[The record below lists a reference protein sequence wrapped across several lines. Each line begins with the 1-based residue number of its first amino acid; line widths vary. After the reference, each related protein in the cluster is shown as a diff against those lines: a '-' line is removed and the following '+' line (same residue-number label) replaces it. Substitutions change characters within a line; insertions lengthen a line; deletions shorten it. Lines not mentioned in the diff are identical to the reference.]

1 MQSDVPGAANA
12 TAMLKSYKKVSRWYP
27 ALEPAGDAG
36 PAQALGDT
44 VFDADGGRSGYPHYI
59 PEEELEPELDI
70 PPVPDAVLR
79 RGHFNGAWSDWMSDR
94 ESASYAPGPG
104 YRDATVVEFPCES
117 DETGADVE
125 AEQLVVTHNRPAESR
140 DRTAEP
146 RKRPAERRKRPA
158 ADRDRPAADRD
169 RPAEQRN
176 RPADQADRPTDRAS
190 ELLDAVTDS
199 ESAPH
204 DRSTAKRLFAMAFLI
219 IAILLLAV
227 AGGVALY
234 VLNNHGGTAQST
246 GTLEGHAGSGPSYRL
261 AAYNEMTATVAI
273 GDHIPAAGSP
283 AG

>member
-27 ALEPAGDAG
+27 ALEPAGDEAG
-36 PAQALGDT
+36 PAQAHSDT
-44 VFDADGGRSGYPHYI
+44 VFDADGGQSGYPHYI

-94 ESASYAPGPG
+94 ESASYTPRLR
-104 YRDATVVEFPCES
+104 YRDATVVEFPGEH
-117 DETGADVE
+117 DETGDDVE

-146 RKRPAERRKRPA
+146 RKRPAGQRKRPA
-158 ADRDRPAADRD
+158 EDRDRPAG
-169 RPAEQRN
+169 
-176 RPADQADRPTDRAS
+176 QADRPTDRAS
-190 ELLDAVTDS
+190 ELLDAVADS
-199 ESAPH
+199 ELAPH

-234 VLNNHGGTAQST
+234 VLNNHGGTSQST

>member
-59 PEEELEPELDI
+59 PEEQLEPEFDI
-70 PPVPDAVLR
+70 PPVPDALLR

-94 ESASYAPGPG
+94 ESASHAARLR
-104 YRDATVVEFPCES
+104 YRDATVVEFPCENEEAG
-117 DETGADVE
+117 DAE
-125 AEQLVVTHNRPAESR
+125 AEQIVVQHNRPAEPHNR
-140 DRTAEP
+140 PAEPRNRPAEP
-146 RKRPAERRKRPA
+146 RKRPAEPRNRLAGERKRPA
-158 ADRDRPAADRD
+158 DQPDRIR
-169 RPAEQRN
+169 
-176 RPADQADRPTDRAS
+176 DRAS
-190 ELLDAVTDS
+190 ELLDAVAGT
-199 ESAPH
+199 EAGPH
-204 DRSTAKRLFAMAFLI
+204 DRSTAKRLFALAFLI

-234 VLNNHGGTAQST
+234 VLNNHGGTSQST